1 MENPLDRFLNQ
12 TGRLLNII
20 GGTAL
25 TAMMGLTVADVVL
38 RAFGHPIL
46 GTYELVSYLLALVAG
61 FTIPRMSL
69 DRVHV
74 NMDFIL
80 LKLPP
85 GGRTALEIFTRLLLL
100 VLFAIIGINLF
111 LIGREF
117 HVSGE
122 VSSTLQ
128 IPFYPIA
135 YGLGVCCL
143 LESLVFVAEIGNLW
157 RKRHE

>member
-1 MENPLDRFLNQ
+1 
-12 TGRLLNII
+12 
-20 GGTAL
+20 
-25 TAMMGLTVADVVL
+25 
-38 RAFGHPIL
+38 
-46 GTYELVSYLLALVAG
+46 
-61 FTIPRMSL
+61 
-69 DRVHV
+69 
-74 NMDFIL
+74 MDFIL

-85 GGRTALEIFTRLLLL
+85 GGRTALEILTRLLLL

-157 RKRHE
+157 RKRDE